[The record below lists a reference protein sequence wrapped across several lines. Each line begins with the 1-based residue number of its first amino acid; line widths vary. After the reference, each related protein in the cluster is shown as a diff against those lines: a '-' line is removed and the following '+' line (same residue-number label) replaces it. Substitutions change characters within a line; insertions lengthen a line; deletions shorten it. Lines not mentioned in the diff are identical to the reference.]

1 MLESVPKLQDFVY
14 VVNEGQ
20 RQMVEDIITQFQQK
34 VLDKFD
40 IFEKG
45 MIHGDFNEQNILV
58 NKNQAKTDYVV
69 SGVLDFGDTQ
79 YSCLVFEL
87 AVGMTYM
94 MMINGDITTG
104 GLFMAGYS
112 MTRLVPEHE
121 EMVLKVRNNL
131 FKFSS

>member
-20 RQMVEDIITQFQQK
+20 RQMVEDIIIDFQKK
-34 VLDKFD
+34 VLDKFET
-40 IFEKG
+40 FEKQ

-58 NKNQAKTDYVV
+58 GRNAANTANTVI
-69 SGVLDFGDTQ
+69 GVLDFGDTQ
-79 YSCLVFEL
+79 YSCLIFEL

-94 MMINGDITTG
+94 MATNGDIQTG

-112 MTRLVPEHE
+112 MTRMVPEHE
-121 EMVLKVRNNL
+121 EKVLKVI
-131 FKFSS
+131 